1 MLHTSLL
8 QIEFERR
15 REEFSRLAVE
25 RARDL
30 ADYEGRFR
38 SIAEA
43 DEAEIEARLGGRKD
57 CGAFPSPEARENP
70 DLSVAFPEHWSNHEE
85 ARRWAFDVLSGRT
98 TFAADGSQLFFEREA
113 TLPIAAVQI
122 GWFENPHRSDG
133 VFEKQARFIL
143 MSPDELL
150 SSDEPAIPE
159 TRVSERRFS
168 EEVAAAIGFMRRQK
182 GWQERGE
189 RMPLAFYD
197 GTIFLSIAPER
208 TQIQTEMM
216 QKLVDL
222 VGVSEETR
230 VPIAGFV
237 DRSFARDLMAL
248 ADAIGG
254 FSRAKVRTIDDVSVL
269 NMARLSEWGDRTPFF
284 YCRRRGLEAFFD
296 DSRQESIAGFVY
308 LRTTAENPPARIDV
322 PAWIFEAG
330 LLDEVIDVVRA
341 ECVVGVGYPYP
352 LEAAD
357 QTAVISNRDRE
368 SFLRALTAFAEQSA
382 LDIRISRKA
391 ASKGRRR

>member
-1 MLHTSLL
+1 VLHNSLL

-25 RARDL
+25 RASDL
-30 ADYEGRFR
+30 GDYEGRFHL
-38 SIAEA
+38 IAETSEA
-43 DEAEIEARLGGRKD
+43 DLEAKLGGRKD
-57 CGAFPSPEARENP
+57 CGAFPSAEIRENP
-70 DLSVAFPEHWSNHEE
+70 DLAVVFRERWSNHEE
-85 ARRWAFDVLSGRT
+85 ARRWALQVLADRT

-122 GWFENPHRSDG
+122 GWFENPHRQDG
-133 VFEKQARFIL
+133 VFEKQARFVL

-159 TRVSERRFS
+159 TRVSERRFR
-168 EEVAAAIGFMRRQK
+168 EEVDAAIGFMRRQE
-182 GWQERGE
+182 GWQGRGD

-216 QKLVDL
+216 KKLVDL

-230 VPIAGFV
+230 VPIVGFV

-248 ADAIGG
+248 ADALGG
-254 FSRAKVRTIDDVSVL
+254 SSRRRVRTIDDVSVL
-269 NMARLSEWGDRTPFF
+269 NNKRLAEWGDRTPYF

-296 DSRQESIAGFVY
+296 ESRRESIAGFVY
-308 LRTTAENPPARIDV
+308 LRTTAENPPARIDL
-322 PAWIFEAG
+322 PAWIYEDG
-330 LLDEVIDVVRA
+330 LLDDVIDVVRA

-357 QTAVISNRDRE
+357 QTAVISSRDRE
-368 SFLRALTAFAEQSA
+368 SFLRALTAFAEQNA